1 MLLVCAF
8 VVGIVAGLRAMM
20 APAVVS
26 WFARMGV
33 LQVTGTP
40 LAFMGYRYTPFV
52 FSLLALGELIN
63 DKLPKTASRKTPPQ
77 FIGRLITGGLS
88 GATVGAAGHSLIAGL
103 ILGMLGAVA
112 GTFGGAAVRGKLAS
126 AFSKDLP
133 AALLE
138 DIAAIAVAVFSV
150 LELV

>member
-8 VVGIVAGLRAMM
+8 VVGVVAGLRAMM

-33 LQVTGTP
+33 LGVGGTP
-40 LAFMGYRYTPFV
+40 LAFMGYRYTPIV
-52 FSLLALGELIN
+52 FSLLALGELVN

-88 GATVGAAGHSLIAGL
+88 GATVGAAGHSLVAGL
-103 ILGMLGAVA
+103 VLGMLGAVA
-112 GTFGGAAVRGKLAS
+112 GTLGGAAVRGKLAA
-126 AFSKDLP
+126 AFGKDLP
-133 AALLE
+133 SALLE
-138 DIAAIAVAVFSV
+138 DVTAIAVAVFSV